1 MPTATRG
8 NICWC
13 DFGPVIGNELSG
25 RRPALIISNTELNRR
40 LSVTTVLP
48 MSRTAPSAR
57 HLPNHVF
64 IEAANSWASVRQAKS
79 VDQTA
84 LGPHFATATS
94 QEMERALEIIVAR
107 LSSIR
112 NRPGI
117 VQTPE
122 GNKLIFPGSVWETES
137 SDQHHQFPAQ
147 QLLVLDYNR
156 GNQIA
161 MAVAMDFRHI
171 TNSPVRI
178 SVQLEGRAQ
187 TASALIHRVSSID
200 IGQRTIRNTGTVVL
214 DSLARVNSALLAA
227 IDV

>member
-1 MPTATRG
+1 MVRLRTRHRQRT
-8 NICWC
+8 
-13 DFGPVIGNELSG
+13 L
-25 RRPALIISNTELNRR
+25 RQAARPDHKQHGTEPQIVRCNSPAHVKNRTFR
-40 LSVTTVLP
+40 ETP
-48 MSRTAPSAR
+48 AK
-57 HLPNHVF
+57 HVF

-107 LSSIR
+107 LAGIR
-112 NRPGI
+112 NTPGT

-137 SDQHHQFPAQ
+137 NDQHHQFPAQ

-178 SVQLEGRAQ
+178 PVQLQGRAQ
-187 TASALIHRVSSID
+187 TASALTHRVSSID
-200 IGQRTIRNTGTVVL
+200 IGQRTTRNTGTVVL

>member
-13 DFGPVIGNELSG
+13 DFGLVICNELSG

-40 LSVTTVLP
+40 LSVATVLP

-64 IEAANSWASVRQAKS
+64 IEAANSWASVRQAKA

-84 LGPHFATATS
+84 LGSRFATATS

-107 LSSIR
+107 LASTR
-112 NRPGI
+112 NRPGT
-117 VQTPE
+117 VQTPA
-122 GNKLIFPGSVWETES
+122 GNKLIFPSTVWETES
-137 SDQHHQFPAQ
+137 SDQHHQPPAQ
-147 QLLVLDYNR
+147 QLLVRDYNHS
-156 GNQIA
+156 NQIA
-161 MAVAMDFRHI
+161 MAVAMDFRHM

-178 SVQLEGRAQ
+178 PVQLEGGAQ

-200 IGQRTIRNTGTVVL
+200 TGQRTIMNTDIVVL
-214 DSLARVNSALLAA
+214 ESLTRVNSALLA
-227 IDV
+227 